1 MTSFLYHIYNYAH
14 CHSKSLKKN
23 RQGPEHLL
31 SFSRYLLTVCK
42 AQVPTAS
49 LSIDTSVKTVSQNLE
64 LLMVRRP
71 ARYKRGKVSNSLQ

>member
-1 MTSFLYHIYNYAH
+1 MTSFLYLIYSYAC

-31 SFSRYLLTVCK
+31 PFSMYLLTVCQ

-49 LSIDTSVKTVSQNLE
+49 LSIDTSVKTISQNLE
-64 LLMVRRP
+64 LLMVCRP
-71 ARYKRGKVSNSLQ
+71 AGYRRGKVSNSLQ